1 MQNPL
6 VSPLP
11 GPLGNGDFIPAMQN
25 PRVSP
30 LPGPL
35 GNGET
40 NPAMQN
46 PRVSPLPGPLGAVTR
61 VRWGQVTGN
70 DE

>member
-1 MQNPL
+1 MQNPR

-11 GPLGNGDFIPAMQN
+11 GPLGNGEINIAMQN

-35 GNGET
+35 GNGEI
-40 NPAMQN
+40 NIAMQN
-46 PRVSPLPGPLGAVTR
+46 PRVSRQMGS
-61 VRWGQVTGN
+61 GN
-70 DE
+70 REGTPSVSR